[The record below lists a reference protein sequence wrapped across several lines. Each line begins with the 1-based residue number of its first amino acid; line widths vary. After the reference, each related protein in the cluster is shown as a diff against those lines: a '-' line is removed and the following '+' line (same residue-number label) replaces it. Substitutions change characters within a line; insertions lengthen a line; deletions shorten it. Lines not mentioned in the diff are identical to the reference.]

1 MFRSPL
7 FNDFVSLRDTVDRLF
22 NESFNEDQFRT
33 SWSRAGNGRT
43 QAVPM
48 PLDVYATNDQVV
60 ILAAVPGMRP
70 EDLDL
75 TVHESTITI
84 SGKIAN
90 VAESAETKGAT
101 WYVHELW
108 SGEVRRSLTLPFP
121 VDSDRADARFD
132 QGILR
137 VSLAEGRERQAA
149 QDPVGS
155 GTAAG
160 RAERRRDPGQGLGD
174 E

>member
-22 NESFNEDQFRT
+22 NESFNDDQYRT
-33 SWSRAGNGRT
+33 TWSRSGNGRT
-43 QAVPM
+43 QAMPM
-48 PLDVYATNDQVV
+48 ALDVYATDDQVV

-75 TVHESTITI
+75 TIHENTITI

-90 VAESAETKGAT
+90 VAESNETKGAT

-108 SGEVRRSLTLPFP
+108 SGDVRRSLTLPFP
-121 VDSDRADARFD
+121 VDSDRADARFE

-137 VSLAEGRERQAA
+137 VALPKAA
-149 QDPVGS
+149 SAKPRKIKIGS
-155 GTAAG
+155 GTEQSALAAG
-160 RAERRRDPGQGLGD
+160 ETQSEGSD

>member
-22 NESFNEDQFRT
+22 NESFNDDQYRT
-33 SWSRAGNGRT
+33 SWSRSGNGRT
-43 QAVPM
+43 QAMPM
-48 PLDVYATNDQVV
+48 ALDVYATEDQVV

-75 TVHESTITI
+75 TIHENTITI

-90 VAESAETKGAT
+90 VAESEGTKGAT

-108 SGEVRRSLTLPFP
+108 SGDVRRSLTLPFP
-121 VDSDRADARFD
+121 VDSDRAEARFE

-137 VSLAEGRERQAA
+137 VALPKAA
-149 QDPVGS
+149 SAKPRKIQIGS
-155 GTAAG
+155 GTDQAALTSG
-160 RAERRRDPGQGLGD
+160 ETQSEGSD

>member
-22 NESFNEDQFRT
+22 NETFNDDQFRT

-43 QAVPM
+43 QAMPM
-48 PLDVYATNDQVV
+48 ALDVYATDDQVV

-75 TVHESTITI
+75 LIHENTITI

-90 VAESAETKGAT
+90 VAESEETKGAT

-108 SGEVRRSLTLPFP
+108 SGDVRRSLMLPFP
-121 VDSDRADARFD
+121 VDSERAEARFD

-137 VSLAEGRERQAA
+137 VALPKAESAKPRKIKI
-149 QDPVGS
+149 GS
-155 GTAAG
+155 GTEQSALTAG
-160 RAERRRDPGQGLGD
+160 ETQSGGLD
-174 E
+174 K

>member
-7 FNDFVSLRDTVDRLF
+7 LNDFVSLRDTVDRLF
-22 NESFNEDQFRT
+22 NETFNDDQFRT

-43 QAVPM
+43 QAMPM
-48 PLDVYATNDQVV
+48 ALDVYATEDQVV

-75 TVHESTITI
+75 TIHENTITI

-90 VAESAETKGAT
+90 VAESEGTKGAT

-108 SGEVRRSLTLPFP
+108 SGDVRRSLTLPFP
-121 VDSDRADARFD
+121 VDSDRAEARFE

-137 VSLAEGRERQAA
+137 VALPKVASAKPRKIQI
-149 QDPVGS
+149 GS
-155 GTAAG
+155 GTDQAALTSG
-160 RAERRRDPGQGLGD
+160 ETQSEGSD